1 MLKDRY
7 SRLSHFHKLSTI
19 HKNNLVE
26 YRQFILIFALV
37 RTVILFTVF
46 PRYEKLNFLF
56 NDITEDYSQKM
67 KGEEKT

>member
-46 PRYEKLNFLF
+46 PRHEKLNFLF